1 MSRFAPEEARRL
13 WEAYKSHF
21 KVNLMGMAGFREWLL
36 KTESF
41 EDIDSGPII
50 LGVGASATAFAVG
63 ASKAVGDDPT
73 YWRLKAT
80 SYFVKGIINLMP
92 AEELKYLEN
101 MVMAKAIELNND
113 TQVRWY

>member
-1 MSRFAPEEARRL
+1 MSRFAPKEARRL
-13 WEAYKSHF
+13 WKISKLHF

-36 KTESF
+36 GAESF

-50 LGVGASATAFAVG
+50 FDVGASATAFAVG
-63 ASKAVGDDPT
+63 ASKAVGDDAT

-80 SYFVKGIINLMP
+80 SYFVKGIINLIP
-92 AEELKYLEN
+92 VEELKYLEN